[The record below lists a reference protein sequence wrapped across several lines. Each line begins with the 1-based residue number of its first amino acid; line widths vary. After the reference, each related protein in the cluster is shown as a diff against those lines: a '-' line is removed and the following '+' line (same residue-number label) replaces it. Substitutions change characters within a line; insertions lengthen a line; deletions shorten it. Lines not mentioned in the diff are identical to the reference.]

1 MTSNSPLATAASSS
15 SEEEEEEQQQQQQQQ
30 QQSDDHNRESEESE
44 KETEESDEKKEVEN
58 EEDEEEGEKEAE
70 EVDQLEEEN
79 EDQGTSVNSGANS
92 DHIDEKKPKSKYP
105 TTEKPLID
113 DNTADKLKV
122 EKRRKMN
129 HDPVETE
136 KKCLPFK
143 RVWSEGD
150 EIVILKGMAK
160 YMKKKGLKEPTKDM
174 NEFLEF
180 IKDSLHSSV
189 TTVQLGSKLR
199 HLKDKYMNEK
209 KKKRSGK
216 LNFSKP
222 HDERLF
228 KYSKKIWDTSPKEK
242 DVMVVE
248 GRFKYSKNIW
258 DTEFFKP
265 LSLGG
270 GLWNKEG
277 LLELI
282 GSSKANEFEEK
293 WRKQI
298 IAEAKFFMK
307 RIDFT
312 LEYMKMVLEAFES
325 SSSSNF

>member
-1 MTSNSPLATAASSS
+1 MEEDEEEDEKEAEEVEQDEH
-15 SEEEEEEQQQQQQQQ
+15 EEEEEE
-30 QQSDDHNRESEESE
+30 SEVG
-44 KETEESDEKKEVEN
+44 K
-58 EEDEEEGEKEAE
+58 EGEKEAE
-70 EVDQLEEEN
+70 EVEQLEEEN
-79 EDQGTSVNSGANS
+79 EDQGTSNKLRGTSVNSGADS
-92 DHIDEKKPKSKYP
+92 DHIDEKKPKSKRP

-180 IKDSLHSSV
+180 IKDSLYSSV
-189 TTVQLGSKLR
+189 TNVQLGSKLR

-209 KKKRSGK
+209 KKKNRSGK

-277 LLELI
+277 LVELI

-298 IAEAKFFMK
+298 IVEAKFIMK

-312 LEYMKMVLEAFES
+312 GEYMKMVLEAFES